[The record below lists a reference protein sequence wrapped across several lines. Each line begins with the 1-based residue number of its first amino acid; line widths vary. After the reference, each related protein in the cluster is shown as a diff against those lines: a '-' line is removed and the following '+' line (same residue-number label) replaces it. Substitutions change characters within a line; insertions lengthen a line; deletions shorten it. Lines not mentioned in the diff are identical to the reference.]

1 MKSVFTVTELSLSFA
16 ILYLEKAEEMF
27 FILSNAGLFLKQA
40 GKGKE
45 NGGMEILK
53 CEGVR
58 KVYGFG
64 SNQVTAL
71 DGIDLSVNRG
81 EFVAILGA
89 SGSGKSTL
97 LHILGSVDKPTGG
110 KVIIDGTDLSKLNQ
124 TQAAIFRRRKVGLVY
139 QFYNLIPTLT
149 VRKNILMPLSLDKKT
164 PNQEYFEKI
173 VKSLGIAD
181 KLDAMPNQLS
191 GGQQQRVSIARS
203 LIYRPA
209 LLLADEP
216 TGNLNQKNSR
226 EVIDMLKLSNRNLEQ
241 TILLI
246 THDEKIALEAGRI
259 ITMEDGRIISDE
271 RRR

>member
-1 MKSVFTVTELSLSFA
+1 
-16 ILYLEKAEEMF
+16 
-27 FILSNAGLFLKQA
+27 
-40 GKGKE
+40 
-45 NGGMEILK
+45 MEILR

-58 KVYGFG
+58 KVYGSG

-71 DGIDLSVNRG
+71 DGIDLFVSKG
-81 EFVAILGA
+81 EFAAIVGA

-97 LHILGSVDKPTGG
+97 LHILGSVDKPTEG
-110 KVIIDGTDLSKLNQ
+110 KVIVDGTDLSTLNQ

-149 VRKNILMPLSLDKKT
+149 VRKNILLPLALDHKK
-164 PNQEYFEKI
+164 PNQEYFEK
-173 VKSLGIAD
+173 VVSSLGLSE
-181 KLDAMPNQLS
+181 KLEALPRHLS
-191 GGQQQRVSIARS
+191 GGQQQRAAIARS

-216 TGNLNQKNSR
+216 TGNLDQKNSR
-226 EVIDMLKLSNRNLEQ
+226 EVIDMLKISNRSLEQ

-246 THDEKIALEAGRI
+246 THDEKAALEAERI
-259 ITMEDGRIISDE
+259 ITIEDGRIVRDE